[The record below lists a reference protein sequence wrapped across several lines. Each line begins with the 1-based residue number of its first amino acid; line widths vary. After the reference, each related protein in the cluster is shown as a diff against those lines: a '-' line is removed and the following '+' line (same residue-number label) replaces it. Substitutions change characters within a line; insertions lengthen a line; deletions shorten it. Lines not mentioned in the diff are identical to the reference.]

1 MANLSTVV
9 LALGGYMFTYYNAKV
24 NKEREE
30 QIERVNAQLRSLYGP
45 LLACVTSSQSAY
57 ASMLKQH
64 SPDGTRQA
72 LLLAIQGD
80 PAGKEGQAYRGWM
93 TQVLQP
99 LNERVAELVIK
110 NADLLESH
118 TMEPLLLQLVAHVSA
133 YRVIIKR
140 WTEGHVEEWS
150 QISFP
155 DQLLPWAEKEFS
167 KMKDKQA
174 MLLGVRKNKIPT
186 LPTAVPSLPALS
198 DVMPAGKAIIPA
210 AVSKL

>member
-1 MANLSTVV
+1 MVKMSAV
-9 LALGGYMFTYYNAKV
+9 LLAVGGYMFTYYNSKV

-30 QIERVNAQLRSLYGP
+30 QIDRVNAQLRSLYGP
-45 LLACVTSSQSAY
+45 LLACITTSQSAF

-64 SPDGTRQA
+64 SPDGSREA
-72 LLLAIQGD
+72 LVAAIHED
-80 PAGKEGQAYRGWM
+80 PGCQEGEAYRRWM
-93 TQVLQP
+93 TEVLQP
-99 LNERVAELVIK
+99 LNERVAEVVIK

-118 TMEPLLLQLVAHVSA
+118 SMEPLLLQLVAHVSA

-140 WTEGHVEEWS
+140 WEEGHIEEWS

-155 DQLLPWAEKEFS
+155 DRLLPWAQLEFS

-174 MLLGVRKNKIPT
+174 ILLGVRRNRGALSPSPSTFGATAIP
-186 LPTAVPSLPALS
+186 PAL
-198 DVMPAGKAIIPA
+198 PA